1 MLILFSFFIAIWLKV
16 EIPRFAI
23 RVNRQIYQETTSL
36 LNIGLTEQQF
46 LAQSLLQPKRPQSAN
61 LFFLLFPLI
70 MLCSENPIIGTI
82 FILLC
87 FLSLLDMCYYLT
99 DIRYLVLIFLL
110 VLWESLADFQHQT
123 FTFTLVFCLL
133 IGCVSQLVFKKEAFG
148 SGDMLLLVALSPLF
162 RFEQMLLLILTACL
176 LGIGY
181 YLAYWLMKKQ
191 KLAKL
196 AFIPFIS
203 TAMLLVLMLESR
215 GINY

>member
-1 MLILFSFFIAIWLKV
+1 MLILFSLFIAIWLKV

-23 RVNRQIYQETTSL
+23 RINRQIYQETTSL

-46 LAQSLLQPKRPQSAN
+46 LAQSLLQPKQPESAN

-99 DIRYLVLIFLL
+99 DIRYIVLIFLL

-133 IGCVSQLVFKKEAFG
+133 IGCISQLMFKKEAFG
-148 SGDMLLLVALSPLF
+148 SGDMLLLIVLSPLF
-162 RFEQMLLLILTACL
+162 RLEKMLLLILTASL

-181 YLAYWLMKKQ
+181 SLVYWLIKKQ
-191 KLAKL
+191 KLKKL

-203 TAMLLVLMLESR
+203 LAMVITFLT
-215 GINY
+215 